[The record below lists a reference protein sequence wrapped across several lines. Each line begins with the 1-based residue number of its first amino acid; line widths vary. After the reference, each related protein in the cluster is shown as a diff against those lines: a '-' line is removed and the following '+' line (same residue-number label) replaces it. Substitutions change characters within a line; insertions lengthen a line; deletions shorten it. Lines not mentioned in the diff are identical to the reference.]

1 MAPSPAEQIRRAGG
15 AGHSSGHPRGLKFLF
30 AAEMWERFAS
40 YGIAAL
46 INLYM
51 ATYLLLPQRAESVLG
66 LGALRSAI
74 ESTSGPLAVEP
85 LAAQIAGLYLALA
98 ALAPIA
104 GGLVADRMLGVRRT
118 AVLGAALL
126 AGGAF
131 MLMLESL
138 FLPALAL
145 LIAGSGAFQP
155 SIASEVG
162 RLYAAGDPRRD
173 RGYLIFYAAVGIGA
187 LLAPPICEALGE
199 AWGWRVGF
207 ALAGIGMLIALAV
220 YLRGIPALPPED
232 ITPRTQSPGEKAL
245 DRPQWRP
252 LLLLLVLLVPVTLFW
267 AAYAQKTGA
276 IALWAEDHTDRTVDL
291 FIWHGEIPGAWFQ
304 ALNPAMIVAFTP
316 LLLALW
322 SRQRG
327 GETPTLAKMGIG
339 AFCAALAYLIM
350 AAAAFAAA
358 GDEAGWWW
366 LVAFFAALTI
376 GELYVA
382 PIGLSLVSK
391 AAPARMLS
399 LTMGLWLAAPFAG
412 RLVSGWLGG
421 IWSGLDRAY
430 FFVLCAAMAALAGL
444 LIFAYARLL
453 RRLARQ

>member
-1 MAPSPAEQIRRAGG
+1 M
-15 AGHSSGHPRGLKFLF
+15 FLF
-30 AAEMWERFAS
+30 AAELWERFGS
-40 YGIAAL
+40 FGIAAL

-51 ATYLLLPQRAESVLG
+51 ATSLLLPERAESVFG

-74 ESTSGPLAVEP
+74 ESASGPLAVEP
-85 LAAQIAGLYLALA
+85 LATRIEGLYLALA
-98 ALAPIA
+98 ALAPIV
-104 GGLVADRMLGVRRT
+104 GGLIADRILGVRRT

-126 AGGAF
+126 AAGAF
-131 MLMLESL
+131 LLMLESL

-173 RGYLIFYAAVGIGA
+173 RGYLIFYAAIGIGA
-187 LLAPPICEALGE
+187 LFAPICSALGE
-199 AWGWRVGF
+199 AWGWRAGF
-207 ALAGIGMLIALAV
+207 ALVGIGMLIALSV
-220 YLRGIPALPPED
+220 YLKGVPALAPED
-232 ITPRTQSPGEKAL
+232 MTHQTRGPGQKAL

-267 AAYAQKTGA
+267 AAYAQKMGA

-291 FIWHGEIPGAWFQ
+291 FIWHGEIPTAWFQ
-304 ALNPAMIVAFTP
+304 ALNPAMVVAFTP

-358 GDEAGWWW
+358 GDEASWWW
-366 LVAFFAALTI
+366 LVAFFAVLTI

-391 AAPARMLS
+391 AAPTRMLS

-412 RLVSGWLGG
+412 GLISGWLGSLWNG
-421 IWSGLDRAY
+421 VDRAG
-430 FFVLCAAMAALAGL
+430 FFVLCTAMAAIAGL
-444 LIFAYARLL
+444 LIFAYAWLL
-453 RRLARQ
+453 RRLAGQ